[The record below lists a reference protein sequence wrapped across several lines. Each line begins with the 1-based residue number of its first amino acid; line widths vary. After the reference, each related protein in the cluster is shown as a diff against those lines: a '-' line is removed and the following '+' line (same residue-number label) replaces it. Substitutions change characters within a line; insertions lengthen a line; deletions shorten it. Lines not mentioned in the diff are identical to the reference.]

1 MKNIFKLLLFTSLLF
16 VSCDDNLLEPFTP
29 GALTED
35 VAITTSTNLR
45 NLMNSTNS
53 LCYDR
58 EQCVFTS
65 VFTDEAGI
73 GFANGGQ
80 GINDTYIFFLN
91 QTSDSPAAIW
101 NSTYFALSR
110 ANRVIKFADEIT
122 AVDAADA
129 VLISRIKAEALTVRA
144 YCHIKILS
152 YFSPDP
158 KDDNALGGILSNRVI
173 TTSENDLP
181 RVSNGV
187 FYGQIHSDLN
197 AAIAIFNSIPLP
209 VFGPTPVPPPNVK
222 TYYANINLAK
232 AMKARAYALK
242 GDYTNAEIWANDV
255 IANSGISLATYA
267 NYNQI
272 WFTDSE
278 PTDTEVIFRIKR
290 TTIQNNQGS
299 NMHNGWCS
307 GKPAN
312 TGSPFYEV
320 GRALHNILN
329 PTNVLGAALNA
340 NTTLDIRAKAIIAPS
355 SLVDANYATSL
366 NYSVTDRL
374 IIHKY
379 GGVATGTTTAAT
391 TASGAFNND
400 LKIARLSEMYLIK
413 AEARV
418 AAGDL
423 TGAATQIDIIRDK
436 RFSTNQAA
444 PVYANAAA
452 AWQGILKERRV
463 EFAFEG
469 YRYIDLKRLG
479 AIAGVALDR
488 DAADYSAAS
497 SNYPAGNPTN
507 LPITSFKWTLPIP
520 QSEFNA
526 NPNVQ
531 QNFGY

>member
-58 EQCVFTS
+58 EACVFTS

-80 GINDTYIFFLN
+80 GINDIYVFFLN
-91 QTSDSPAAIW
+91 QSSGEPATIW

-122 AVDAADA
+122 PVDAADA
-129 VLISRIKAEALTVRA
+129 AVISRIKAEALTVRA
-144 YCHIKILS
+144 YCHTKILS
-152 YFSPDP
+152 YFSTDP
-158 KDDNALGGILSNRVI
+158 KDDNALAGILSDRVI
-173 TTSENDLP
+173 TTSESDLP
-181 RVSNGV
+181 RTTNGV
-187 FYGQIHSDLN
+187 FYTQIHSDLN
-197 AAIAIFNSIPLP
+197 AAIAIFNAI
-209 VFGPTPVPPPNVK
+209 PPNPVIGQAK
-222 TYYANINLAK
+222 TYFANINFAK

-242 GDYTNAEIWANDV
+242 GDYTNAETWANDV
-255 IANSGISLATYA
+255 IANSGISLPTYA

-278 PTDTEVIFRIKR
+278 PPDTEVIFRIKR
-290 TTIQNNQGS
+290 TTIQNTQGS

-307 GKPAN
+307 VRPAAN
-312 TGSPFYEV
+312 GSPFYEV
-320 GRALHNILN
+320 SRALYNLFGIPNDVQHDTGIEVQND
-329 PTNVLGAALNA
+329 PTI
-340 NTTLDIRAKAIIAPS
+340 DIRAKAILAPS
-355 SLVDANYATSL
+355 STISLDYTNPLL
-366 NYSVTDRL
+366 NYINTDRL

-379 GGVATGTTTAAT
+379 GGVATNTATAAT
-391 TASGAFNND
+391 TAAGAFNND

-444 PVYANAAA
+444 PVYATAAA

-463 EFAFEG
+463 EFSFEG
-469 YRYIDLKRLG
+469 YRYIDLTRLG
-479 AIAGVALDR
+479 VLAGVALDR

-526 NPNVQ
+526 NPGVQ
-531 QNFGY
+531 QNPGY